1 MKLGNL
7 LLKYENEI
15 MAICFGSKNKWLE
28 VSYFCQDD
36 WIECKNELY
45 DFYDLFTDNNIKIEP
60 IMLTSVF
67 LTYYGLITEK
77 IKIEKE
83 SVEKLENI
91 FRKILEELEM
101 D

>member
-1 MKLGNL
+1 
-7 LLKYENEI
+7 
-15 MAICFGSKNKWLE
+15 
-28 VSYFCQDD
+28 
-36 WIECKNELY
+36 
-45 DFYDLFTDNNIKIEP
+45 
-60 IMLTSVF
+60 MLTSVF

-91 FRKILEELEM
+91 FRKILEELEV